1 MKEPFVSLDT
11 LIDQTQLLSD
21 MELQSYLANLSS
33 SQRTDFVVSNVRD
46 VMDNVEKTKSQ
57 RYVDMADQISGAD
70 NNITSAAYYLART
83 DDLKNLASDVDTLTL
98 EQLNVADLNK
108 EVIGRQYEINEWSNQ
123 NKLDTLY
130 FLQLLFVIL
139 TFVSMLLFL
148 KTNNIISQSLFALLT
163 TLAGL
168 FAVFVLIFRARYTKV
183 VRDDRY
189 WHKARFPRQHDPFPL
204 QSKTSPVCLPALSSN

>member
-148 KTNNIISQSLFALLT
+148 KTNNLISQSLFALLT

-168 FAVFVLIFRARYTKV
+168 FAVFVLVFRARYTKV

-204 QSKTSPVCLPALSSN
+204 QVKTGPTCLPALSSK